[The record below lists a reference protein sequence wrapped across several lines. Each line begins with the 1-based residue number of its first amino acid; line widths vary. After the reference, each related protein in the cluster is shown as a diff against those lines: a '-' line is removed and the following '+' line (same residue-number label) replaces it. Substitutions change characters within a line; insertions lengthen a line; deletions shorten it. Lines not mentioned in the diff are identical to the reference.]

1 VPMKTRYLIGV
12 VCALALLI
20 AAGGAAV
27 ADDKERPDEGKV
39 ISIDKSAMSMQVQG
53 KKNDQWTLYWTES
66 TKLAGD
72 LTVEELTVGDE
83 IHFKYT
89 DKDGKKWLTELRRKE
104 KAEHNE

>member
-1 VPMKTRYLIGV
+1 MKTRYLIVV
-12 VCALALLI
+12 VCALALI